1 MSTVAATL
9 FLQATETSIFT
20 NLSRRARGLQPDAV
34 GATQCTCKRPNEG
47 FEYSSIC
54 KVSKAKG
61 ILTNNA
67 DPI

>member
-1 MSTVAATL
+1 MSIVAATL
-9 FLQATETSIFT
+9 FLQATQTSIFT
-20 NLSRRARGLQPDAV
+20 NLSCRALGLQLDAL
-34 GATQCTCKRPNEG
+34 GATQCTCERPNEG

-67 DPI
+67 DPM